1 MNKQQKQTVKRIN
14 TAFNKLSK
22 LNNINWTP
30 YQEILFEMN
39 RDDEKRH
46 RSGDWR
52 SYHRDAAS
60 ISDCAKL
67 FTVHHIAESLL
78 NPNKYTVK
86 DTLHLRKS
94 CIYAQALVNNYEDK
108 IRAAWIDEDIEYLA
122 NLDYIEL
129 VNYELYKEQQEKR
142 AA

>member
-1 MNKQQKQTVKRIN
+1 MNKQQKETVKRIN
-14 TAFNKLSK
+14 TAFNKLYK
-22 LNNINWTP
+22 LDNINWTP
-30 YQEILFEMN
+30 HREILFKMN
-39 RDDEKRH
+39 RDDEKKH
-46 RSGDWR
+46 RNISGLS
-52 SYHRDAAS
+52 SYRDAAS
-60 ISDCAKL
+60 VSDCAKL

-78 NPNKYTVK
+78 NPNQYTIK
-86 DTLHLRKS
+86 DTLHIRKS